1 LENQIIETQISKY
14 NKDLMELKSS
24 YRGDWFD
31 TSHEG
36 FLAIDKGERASD
48 WEFHG
53 EEFSEENLQKMFELY
68 PNAQEIIFSTRLN
81 GRSDENENES
91 GVALDHA
98 IMKFENIIFG

>member
-1 LENQIIETQISKY
+1 
-14 NKDLMELKSS
+14 MELKSS